1 MMRFATTCF
10 TRVSFCR
17 HAHNTLHES
26 TRKTDS
32 HTQYVRAFAGESR
45 KTVSTASLLA
55 ACSTHTRR
63 HTQSLSRIAK
73 QRGTRTD
80 KNEPK
85 RRLGDEHV
93 RRPAA
98 CQTHTHTNTRYGTR
112 SSHWMRICIPLSRVR
127 QREALHTFLE
137 LTFSTRVQPVH
148 TVSCKFCSPSQ
159 L

>member
-1 MMRFATTCF
+1 MRFATTCF

-98 CQTHTHTNTRYGTR
+98 CQTHTHKHQIRNTIESLDAYMHTIVTCQATR
-112 SSHWMRICIPLSRVR
+112 STPHIFGTNVQHSRP
-127 QREALHTFLE
+127 AGAYSL
-137 LTFSTRVQPVH
+137 VQILQ
-148 TVSCKFCSPSQ
+148 S
-159 L
+159 

>member
-1 MMRFATTCF
+1 MRFATTCF

-63 HTQSLSRIAK
+63 HTHNHSLESRNSGAHGQTRMNRRDALATNTSGDQRRAK
-73 QRGTRTD
+73 
-80 KNEPK
+80 
-85 RRLGDEHV
+85 
-93 RRPAA
+93 
-98 CQTHTHTNTRYGTR
+98 HTHTNTRYGTR

-148 TVSCKFCSPSQ
+148 TVSCKLCSPSQ

>member
-98 CQTHTHTNTRYGTR
+98 CQTHTHTQTPDTE
-112 SSHWMRICIPLSRVR
+112 HDRVTGCVYAYHCH
-127 QREALHTFLE
+127 ESGNAKH
-137 LTFSTRVQPVH
+137 STH
-148 TVSCKFCSPSQ
+148 FWN
-159 L
+159 